1 MTDTSK
7 PEPDLPT
14 PPPSLTD
21 YFNLATES
29 ATTALANLRPHH
41 FHDRVL
47 LLPIVEQTNFLYTK
61 HGITPNQITIFNG
74 IVVSSAFLYSMHSE
88 NLFAM
93 LFFMFVRNVLDGSDG
108 YIARKNDLTSPHG
121 DILDHVFD
129 TATMNAGFVFILTRY
144 MPLVW
149 ALIWGQLQIMG
160 CTVIQF
166 DPRFKQ
172 IRWLCGA
179 ENYDFPMLLLS
190 MLSTIILYIHI

>member
-7 PEPDLPT
+7 PEPELPT

-41 FHDRVL
+41 FRDRVL

-74 IVVSSAFLYSMHSE
+74 IVVSSAFLYSMYAE

-93 LFFMFVRNVLDGSDG
+93 LFFVFVRSVLDGADG

-129 TATMNAGFVFILTRY
+129 TATMNACTVFILTRY
-144 MPLVW
+144 MPLLW

-160 CTVIQF
+160 CTIIQF
-166 DPRFKQ
+166 DPRFKPLM
-172 IRWLCGA
+172 WMLGSA
-179 ENYDFPMLLLS
+179 NYDSYLFVS
-190 MLSTIILYIHI
+190 QIFFTFILYMHI

>member
-1 MTDTSK
+1 MTDS
-7 PEPDLPT
+7 PDTTASTPT
-14 PPPSLTD
+14 ITD

-41 FHDRVL
+41 FHDRIL

-61 HGITPNQITIFNG
+61 HGVTPNQITVFNG
-74 IVVSSAFLYSMHSE
+74 IVISTAFLYSMYAE

-93 LFFMFVRNVLDGSDG
+93 LFFMFVRSVLDGADG

-129 TATMNAGFVFILTRY
+129 TAFINTGTVFILTRY
-144 MPLVW
+144 MSLPW
-149 ALIWGQLQIMG
+149 ALIVGQFQIMG
-160 CTVIQF
+160 CTIIYF

-172 IRWLCGA
+172 LRWLLGA
-179 ENYDFPMLLLS
+179 ENYDSYLFISSILF
-190 MLSTIILYIHI
+190 TFILYMHI